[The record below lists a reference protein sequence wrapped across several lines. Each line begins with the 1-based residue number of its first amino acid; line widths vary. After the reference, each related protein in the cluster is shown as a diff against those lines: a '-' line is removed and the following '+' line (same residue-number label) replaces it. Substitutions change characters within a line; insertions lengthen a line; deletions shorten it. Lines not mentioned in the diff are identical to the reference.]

1 MLLIGPEEEEL
12 CGLKWAEMGSIIG
25 DATRGWTD
33 ASPWRGWLSRN
44 LQDEAPLQD
53 PAALCCKHAPPS
65 QITAV
70 CSGRI
75 IQNQGCFEV
84 ILMSDHLGDYLKAI
98 SRHPLL
104 SAEEELHCGRLV
116 RHWQDHKDATPDV
129 GRRGRRALNRM
140 VNGNLRLVVSV
151 VKRYHDRIALLNLE
165 LIDLIQAGNIG
176 LIHAVEK
183 FDPSRGYRFSTYG
196 YWWIRQSISRSIH
209 EHGYLVRIP
218 PALGALAGRLER
230 EILDAGASP
239 QVNAPARPLPAA
251 RRLQH
256 VRQAQAFQS
265 LVSLDQVIAGQDGRE
280 ISLLDTIS
288 DGATP
293 TLEDDYGWLHH
304 HLHRLP
310 EPEQRVLNWRYA
322 HDVKLSLSQVASRIG
337 KSKHQVQAIERR
349 ALSKLRQALE
359 PSLNP

>member
-1 MLLIGPEEEEL
+1 
-12 CGLKWAEMGSIIG
+12 
-25 DATRGWTD
+25 
-33 ASPWRGWLSRN
+33 
-44 LQDEAPLQD
+44 
-53 PAALCCKHAPPS
+53 
-65 QITAV
+65 
-70 CSGRI
+70 
-75 IQNQGCFEV
+75 
-84 ILMSDHLGDYLKAI
+84 MSDLMGDYLQTI

-116 RHWQDHKDATPDV
+116 RHWQDQEDPSPDV
-129 GRRGRRALNRM
+129 SRRGRRALNRM

-165 LIDLIQAGNIG
+165 IIDLIQAGNMG

-230 EILDAGASP
+230 EGLEALAS
-239 QVNAPARPLPAA
+239 QRDNAPARPLPAA
-251 RRLQH
+251 RRLRQ
-256 VRQAQAFQS
+256 VRQAQVFQS
-265 LVSLDQVIAGQDGRE
+265 LVSLDQVIAGQDGRD

-288 DGATP
+288 DGRTP
-293 TLEDDYGWLHH
+293 TLEDDYGWLHQ
-304 HLHRLP
+304 HLQRLP
-310 EPEQRVLNWRYA
+310 EPEMCVLNWRYRN
-322 HDVKLSLSQVASRIG
+322 DVTLSLSQVASRIG

>member
-1 MLLIGPEEEEL
+1 
-12 CGLKWAEMGSIIG
+12 
-25 DATRGWTD
+25 
-33 ASPWRGWLSRN
+33 
-44 LQDEAPLQD
+44 
-53 PAALCCKHAPPS
+53 
-65 QITAV
+65 
-70 CSGRI
+70 
-75 IQNQGCFEV
+75 
-84 ILMSDHLGDYLKAI
+84 MSDLMGDYLQAI

-116 RHWQDHKDATPDV
+116 RRWQDHEDASPDV
-129 GRRGRRALNRM
+129 CRRGRRALNRM

-165 LIDLIQAGNIG
+165 IIDLIQAGNMG

-230 EILDAGASP
+230 ESLEAGTS
-239 QVNAPARPLPAA
+239 QRGNAPARPLPAE
-251 RRLQH
+251 RRLRQ

-265 LVSLDQVIAGQDGRE
+265 LVSLDQVIAGQDGRD

-288 DGATP
+288 DGRTP
-293 TLEDDYGWLHH
+293 SFEDDYGWLHQ

-310 EPEQRVLNWRYA
+310 ESEMCVLNWRYRNDA
-322 HDVKLSLSQVASRIG
+322 TLSLSQVATRIG
-337 KSKHQVQAIERR
+337 KSKHQVQAIERK

>member
-1 MLLIGPEEEEL
+1 M
-12 CGLKWAEMGSIIG
+12 
-25 DATRGWTD
+25 
-33 ASPWRGWLSRN
+33 
-44 LQDEAPLQD
+44 
-53 PAALCCKHAPPS
+53 
-65 QITAV
+65 
-70 CSGRI
+70 
-75 IQNQGCFEV
+75 
-84 ILMSDHLGDYLKAI
+84 LMSDLMGDYLQAI
-98 SRHPLL
+98 SRQPLL

-116 RHWQDHKDATPDV
+116 RRWLDHEDATPDV
-129 GRRGRRALNRM
+129 SRRGRRALNRM

-165 LIDLIQAGNIG
+165 IIDLIQAGNMG

-230 EILDAGASP
+230 EGLEAGAR
-239 QVNAPARPLPAA
+239 QQLNDPARPLPEA
-251 RRLQH
+251 RRLRQ
-256 VRQAQAFQS
+256 VRQARAFQS

-288 DGATP
+288 DGRTP
-293 TLEDDYGWLHH
+293 SLEDDYGWLHQ

-310 EPEQRVLNWRYA
+310 ETEMCVLNWRYRNDA
-322 HDVKLSLSQVASRIG
+322 KLSLSQVATRIG
-337 KSKHQVQAIERR
+337 KSKHQVQAIERK
-349 ALSKLRQALE
+349 ALAKLRQALE